1 MAESVPAQDLRSF
14 LQLLEDEGELARK

>member
-1 MAESVPAQDLRSF
+1 MAESVPAQDLPSF